1 MFIFTYATDQPVD
14 LRCTAGLVLKNN
26 LRTDF
31 QDLTS
36 EVLAYV
42 KAGSEKAL
50 VDQHELIRSIA
61 GTIITTIV
69 TRGGIVNWPDILRRF
84 MEMAD
89 SPDLIAQEVLA
100 FIPVWVDFQSAM
112 SGLSK
117 ICEDSNRLLDQAE
130 FSGQRPLDFMIPK
143 FIQYGESPHAK
154 IRSHALFCLNQ
165 FTFIRSQSLFANLDA
180 FIQMLFRLATDP
192 FPDVRKNVCQALV
205 QLVDV
210 RPDKIA
216 PSIKDVVRYMLISTE
231 DPDEMVAL
239 EACEFWLAVAEQP
252 SMRADVEPFLPDIVP
267 RLLKSMVYTDDDIA
281 ILGGDEDDY
290 NIADKPS
297 DINPTLEHGSSK
309 THKVNGMPSERP
321 STPRNVEAAGGEEE
335 EDGESYY
342 SDEEDDD
349 EDYSDWNLRK
359 CSAAALDVLSTVYNA
374 HLFEVIK
381 PFLVQN
387 IRSENWKIREA
398 SVLALGAIAEGC
410 MDGVVPHLPEL
421 YPYLLSLLRDPKVHS
436 SEVPA

>member
-1 MFIFTYATDQPVD
+1 
-14 LRCTAGLVLKNN
+14 
-26 LRTDF
+26 
-31 QDLTS
+31 
-36 EVLAYV
+36 
-42 KAGSEKAL
+42 
-50 VDQHELIRSIA
+50 
-61 GTIITTIV
+61 
-69 TRGGIVNWPDILRRF
+69 
-84 MEMAD
+84 
-89 SPDLIAQEVLA
+89 
-100 FIPVWVDFQSAM
+100 M
-112 SGLSK
+112 SGLAK
-117 ICEDSNRLLDQAE
+117 ICEDSNKMLDSTE
-130 FSGQRPLDFMIPK
+130 FNGYRPLDFMIPK
-143 FIQYGESPHAK
+143 FIQYCESPHPK
-154 IRSHALFCLNQ
+154 IRSCALFCLNQ
-165 FTFIRSQSLFANLDA
+165 FTFIRSQSLYANIDT

-192 FPDVRKNVCQALV
+192 SPDVRKNVCQALV

-216 PSIKDVVRYMLISTE
+216 PSINDVVRYMLISTE
-231 DPDEMVAL
+231 DADEMVAL

-252 SMRADVEPFLPDIVP
+252 SMRADVEPFLPQIVP

-290 NIADKPS
+290 NVADKPS

-309 THKVNGMPSERP
+309 THKVNGMATERP
-321 STPRNVEAAGGEEE
+321 STPRRVDGAEGEED
-335 EDGESYY
+335 EDAESYY
-342 SDEEDDD
+342 SDEDDD

-359 CSAAALDVLSTVYNA
+359 CSAAALDVLSNVYNA

-421 YPYLLSLLRDPKVHS
+421 YPYLLSLLRDPKVS
-436 SEVPA
+436 IPRFALI